1 LKKELLRRQNRLV
14 LLQSQQYSLSDQMS
28 PFSTNPTIGTAIKS
42 TDWQDATK
50 QSKNMQLPNGSSSQ
64 HAQSHSDTYGSPQ
77 NAARRLKVVDLLNI
91 SSSQHARSAPYVTA
105 TGPSTQPF
113 GHTPTSACTSNTDA
127 MYSPTETE
135 EQVPDAIYSPYSP
148 TAMEEQVPDAIYS
161 PYSPNTTEEQAPR
174 ARQHRTIQL
183 KKQADSG
190 SRTLSFRA
198 RRHHNARALGPA
210 NTLPLSYKLYD
221 GKESFAGCSDCTNAT
236 HAHPRQYNKRS
247 QKFTSRQMVREG
259 GFFHHS
265 RQKRICSDVTPY
277 PLRSWQFQSIL
288 QASMV
293 LQLRSQEASRKWI
306 LSLEVMAKHSVQR
319 IQQS

>member
-1 LKKELLRRQNRLV
+1 
-14 LLQSQQYSLSDQMS
+14 MS

-105 TGPSTQPF
+105 TGPSTQPV

-161 PYSPNTTEEQAPR
+161 PYSPTAMEEQVPDAIYSPYSPTAMEEQVPDAIYSPYSPNTTEEQAPPSST
-174 ARQHRTIQL
+174 ASYYT
-183 KKQADSG
+183 AEETSG
-190 SRTLSFRA
+190 
-198 RRHHNARALGPA
+198 LG
-210 NTLPLSYKLYD
+210 
-221 GKESFAGCSDCTNAT
+221 
-236 HAHPRQYNKRS
+236 
-247 QKFTSRQMVREG
+247 
-259 GFFHHS
+259 
-265 RQKRICSDVTPY
+265 
-277 PLRSWQFQSIL
+277 QSHL
-288 QASMV
+288 ELQGQASPQCEGTGASKHPTSF
-293 LQLRSQEASRKWI
+293 LQTLRR
-306 LSLEVMAKHSVQR
+306 
-319 IQQS
+319 